1 MLNSMTSLGG
11 FVKFVYKYWNSG
23 LFVEISI
30 GNWNSGLFV
39 EIIYHHNCLLKLS
52 IIITPARTSPI
63 SEAIHFTLFLLSN
76 NRNIINLKF
85 ISKTPT
91 RKIYQ
96 KN

>member
-23 LFVEISI
+23 LFVEII
-30 GNWNSGLFV
+30 H
-39 EIIYHHNCLLKLS
+39 HHNCLLKLS